1 MPCQPQSLP
10 STAIQ
15 CPPLPPPSLPPTLQA
30 GQSRCLYPRVQPGNE
45 LCFVQRRWAGDCA
58 VGGLQYGLVLCFKC
72 YGSNVFEAEDEK
84 KGNSAMGSFLILDV
98 VTYIVVTNINLIIS
112 SVPRCS
118 SLIRFCSVHFYKK
131 RKTNVQTGRRII
143 KRVIANFS
151 Q

>member
-1 MPCQPQSLP
+1 MNCALCKEGGRE
-10 STAIQ
+10 T
-15 CPPLPPPSLPPTLQA
+15 
-30 GQSRCLYPRVQPGNE
+30 VQLEGFNMDW
-45 LCFVQRRWAGDCA
+45 FYV
-58 VGGLQYGLVLCFKC
+58 
-72 YGSNVFEAEDEK
+72 SNVMVQMCLKQKTK
-84 KGNSAMGSFLILDV
+84 KKVTAMGSFLILDV